1 MSHVSTK
8 SQPIILGVETAC
20 DDCAIA
26 IARGPEIVTHKVVTE
41 SLMHQKYGGIV
52 PELAARQQLAFIDRL
67 YLEVLEEAGV
77 APDDIDYVAVNNK
90 HGLIRSVSVGVAF
103 ANGVAAGLGKP
114 LISVHHVEAHLMSPE
129 IGSDTLIE
137 PSLCLAV
144 AGGHNLLVDI
154 EAFGKYRIIGRT
166 VDDCAG
172 EAFDKVAIELGLGFP
187 GGPLIDALSKTGRR
201 DAFAFPRPMIHEK
214 GLNFSFSGLK
224 TAVRFTVQKMK
235 PEEVKAQQADLAAS
249 FQGAIVD
256 VLVAKSRQALIETGR
271 KRLTAAGG
279 VAANSE
285 LRDALAEMCADI
297 GVSFVPAPRTYCGDN
312 AAMVAYAAG
321 MLLRWGRAETGYW
334 DATPSAVLGEYRERY

>member
-1 MSHVSTK
+1 MSQTSAK
-8 SQPIILGVETAC
+8 RQPIILGVETAC

-26 IARGPEIVTHKVVTE
+26 IARGPEIIAHKVVTE

-67 YLEVLEEAGV
+67 YLEVLEEAGI

-129 IGSDTLIE
+129 IGSDAVLE

-166 VDDCAG
+166 LDDCAG

-187 GGPLIDALSKTGRR
+187 GGPQIDALSKTGKR
-201 DAFAFPRPMIHEK
+201 DAFPFPRPMIHEK

-224 TAVRFTVQKMK
+224 TAVRFMVQKMT
-235 PEEVKAQQADLAAS
+235 PEAVKTAQADLAAS

-256 VLVAKSRQALIETGR
+256 VLVTKSRQALVQTGR
-271 KRLTAAGG
+271 KRMTVAGG

-285 LRDALAEMCADI
+285 LRDALAAMCADI
-297 GVSFVPAPRTYCGDN
+297 GVVFQPAARTYCGDN

-321 MLLRWGRAETGYW
+321 LLLQAGRAEMGFW